1 MKKILSLVLMLM
13 SVTSTQ
19 AQVSDLL
26 KKSEV
31 HGSFEA
37 DGMYYHPDIPMGITD
52 SLIAG
57 RNFAFNGFAEVIYT
71 LGNFSAGVRYEAYL
85 PPIAGF
91 DNRLEGSGI
100 PYMWASYST
109 KKFSFTVG
117 NFYEQFGNGLVLRT
131 YQEWTLGYDNSLNGA
146 RVTYQPL
153 KGIILKGVYGTQRFF
168 WNKYTKNSR
177 GIVKGVDAELCFND
191 LVKSMA
197 DSKLRITVGG
207 SFVSKYQVDNDPIYK
222 LPRDVGTGAAR
233 FNIGIGK
240 FNFSSEYAH
249 KINDPSAIN
258 HYIYKPGDAFIF
270 NASYSTRGLGIL
282 AVFKRIDNFSYKSD
296 RAETANALDISF
308 LPPITEAH
316 TYMLASMYPYATQP
330 NGELGFQLQVN
341 YKIPKKSKL
350 GGKYGM
356 DISVN
361 FSQIND
367 IVRTPAGD
375 TSAINVPGT
384 LGYTSKF
391 FQFSDHI
398 FMRDIQIHI
407 HKKFSRKFHATAEYL
422 NQVFDIASIQGHA
435 GDPVIHDNIAILDMT
450 YKFTSRKSLRWEAQ
464 ALFTKQDKRNWLAAL
479 VEYTISPHWFI
490 TASDQW
496 NYGNPVTDDQLHYYT
511 IAGGYSVKTTRF
523 ALTYGRQREGV
534 VCVGGVCRQVP
545 ASSGFYLTISSSF

>member
-1 MKKILSLVLMLM
+1 MKKIFIAFLFLFAASA
-13 SVTSTQ
+13 SY
-19 AQVSDLL
+19 AQFSELI

-37 DGMYYHPDIPMGITD
+37 DGMYYHPDNAMGITD

-57 RNFAFNGFAEVIYT
+57 RNFAFNGYAEIIYT

-100 PYMWASYST
+100 PYMWASYT
-109 KKFSFTVG
+109 TDKFSFTVG

-146 RVTYQPL
+146 RVTYEPV
-153 KGIILKGVYGTQRFF
+153 KGVLLKGVYGTQRFF
-168 WNKYTKNSR
+168 WSKYSKNSR
-177 GIVKGVDAELCFND
+177 GIVKGLDAEVSFND
-191 LVKSMA
+191 LVKSMEN
-197 DSKLRITVGG
+197 SKLRFSVGG
-207 SFVSKYQVDNDPIYK
+207 SFVSKYQADNDPLYK
-222 LPRDVGTGAAR
+222 LPRDVGTAAAR
-233 FNIGIGK
+233 FNMGIGR

-258 HYIYKPGDAFIF
+258 NYIYKNGDAFIF
-270 NASYSTRGLGIL
+270 NASYSMKGLGVL

-296 RAETANALDISF
+296 RAETANALDINF

-330 NGELGFQLQVN
+330 NGEIGFQIQVN
-341 YKIPKKSKL
+341 YKIPRKSKL

-361 FSQIND
+361 YSQIND
-367 IVRTPAGD
+367 IVRKPAGD
-375 TSAINVPGT
+375 TTAINVPGT
-384 LGYTSKF
+384 LGYTSNF
-391 FQFSDHI
+391 FEFSDHI
-398 FMRDIQIHI
+398 FMRDIQIHL

-422 NQVFDIASIQGHA
+422 NQIFDIASIQGHA
-435 GDPVIHDNIAILDMT
+435 GDPVIHNHIGILDMT
-450 YKFTSRKSLRWEAQ
+450 YKFTSRKSIRWEVQ
-464 ALFTKQDKRNWLAAL
+464 GLFTKQDKGDWVAAL
-479 VEYTISPHWFI
+479 VEYTISPHWFF

-496 NYGNPVTDDQLHYYT
+496 NYGNPETNDRLHYYT
-511 IAGGYSVKTTRF
+511 VAGGYSIRTTRF
-523 ALTYGRQREGV
+523 SLTYGRQREGV

-545 ASSGFYLTISSSF
+545 ASSGFYVTIPSSF

>member
-1 MKKILSLVLMLM
+1 MKKVIFVLIFLSTI
-13 SVTSTQ
+13 SASY
-19 AQVSDLL
+19 AQFSELI

-37 DGMYYHPDIPMGITD
+37 DGMYYQHDEPMGITD
-52 SLIAG
+52 SLLAG
-57 RNFAFNGFAEVIYT
+57 RNFAFNGFGEIIYT

-100 PYMWASYST
+100 PYMWASYNT
-109 KKFSFTVG
+109 GKFSFTVG
-117 NFYEQFGNGLVLRT
+117 NFYEQFGNGLTLRT

-146 RVTYQPL
+146 RVQYEPV
-153 KGIILKGVYGTQRFF
+153 KGVILKGVYGTQRFF
-168 WNKYTKNSR
+168 WQKYSKNGR
-177 GIVKGVDAELCFND
+177 GIVKGLDAEICFND

-197 DSKLRITVGG
+197 ESKLRLTIGG
-207 SFVSKYQVDNDPIYK
+207 SFVSKYQADNDPIYK

-233 FNIGIGK
+233 FNIGYGK

-258 HYIYKPGDAFIF
+258 NYIYKPGDAFIF

-296 RAETANALDISF
+296 RSETANALDISY

-330 NGELGFQLQVN
+330 NGEIGFQIQIN
-341 YKIPKKSKL
+341 YKIPKRSKL

-356 DISVN
+356 DVAIN

-367 IVRTPAGD
+367 IVRNPASD

-384 LGYTSKF
+384 LGYTSDFFKF
-391 FQFSDHI
+391 SHHI
-398 FMRDIQIHI
+398 FMRDIKVHL

-435 GDPVIHDNIAILDMT
+435 GDPVVNNNIGILDMT
-450 YKFTSRKSLRWEAQ
+450 YKFTSKKSLRWEIQ
-464 ALFTKQDKRNWLAAL
+464 GLFTKQDKGDWLAAL
-479 VEYTISPHWFI
+479 AEYTISPHWFI

-496 NYGNPVTDDQLHYYT
+496 NYGNPNGEEQLHYYT
-511 IAGGYSVKTTRF
+511 VAGGYSIKTTRF
-523 ALTYGRQREGV
+523 SITYGRQREGV

-545 ASSGFYLTISSSF
+545 ASSGFYVTISNSF